1 MSLDKRRCRHMLS
14 VNNTTVAYFGRA
26 RRFWR
31 SKHAVADDTECGGG
45 WLGVRWRMVADDM
58 LVEGA
63 K

>member
-1 MSLDKRRCRHMLS
+1 MLS